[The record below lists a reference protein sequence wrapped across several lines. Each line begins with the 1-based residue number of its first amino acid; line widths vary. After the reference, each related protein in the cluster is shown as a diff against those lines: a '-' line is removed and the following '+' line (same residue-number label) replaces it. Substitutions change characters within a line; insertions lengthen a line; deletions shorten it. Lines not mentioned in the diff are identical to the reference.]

1 MANKSG
7 EEKQFDE
14 KKNSKNILV
23 NKNVNQIK
31 FGEKSIWY
39 KKHLFTKELV
49 KKKLWDIF

>member
-1 MANKSG
+1 MGNKSG

-31 FGEKSIWY
+31 FGEKSSWY
-39 KKHLFTKELV
+39 KKHLFHKDLV
-49 KKKLWDIF
+49 LKKLLDIF